1 MIRQQHQ
8 SSTNRRRPTAEEDL
22 TNRIFREGNG
32 RGLIKFC
39 RELSVILIRQYSVED
54 DATELRAKLRS
65 SLMSTLGCSEK
76 QALSLVELSLELIH
90 AKVHGAYRRTN
101 VELSYLIAMATGAV
115 TDVSSN

>member
-1 MIRQQHQ
+1 M
-8 SSTNRRRPTAEEDL
+8 
-22 TNRIFREGNG
+22 
-32 RGLIKFC
+32 
-39 RELSVILIRQYSVED
+39 ILIRQYSVED